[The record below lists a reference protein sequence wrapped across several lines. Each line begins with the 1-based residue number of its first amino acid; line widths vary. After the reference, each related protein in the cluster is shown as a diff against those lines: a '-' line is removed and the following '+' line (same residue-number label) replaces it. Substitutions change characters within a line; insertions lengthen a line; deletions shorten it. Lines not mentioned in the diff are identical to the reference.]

1 MPTTHF
7 ALPSLRLTA
16 LGLAALMA
24 SGCSNTP
31 VSTSASCDSVDYT
44 IHDPAQSV
52 NRGIFA
58 FNRTVDDYAVA
69 PVARGYRH
77 LPDFFQAGVHN
88 FVANFGEPKVFIN
101 DLLQGNG
108 QRSINTLG
116 RFVINTTVG
125 VAGLIDVSGKLGIER
140 HKADFGQTFGVWRI
154 ADGPIVELPLLGTAN
169 LRDATGKLLSFAVDP
184 FGDNSDTVDT
194 LSTIN
199 TVGGVVDGRARLL
212 PLTDALR
219 QQPDYYAALRD
230 ATAQKRADFVEEGR
244 SGALM
249 QGGSA
254 CDSAGAD
261 QNDSGAYAGNNPA
274 AR

>member
-1 MPTTHF
+1 MPNIKPAFPYARF
-7 ALPSLRLTA
+7 AA
-16 LGLAALMA
+16 LGLAALLA
-24 SGCSNTP
+24 SGCANTP
-31 VSTSASCDSVDYT
+31 VSTSSSCDSVDYT
-44 IHDPAQSV
+44 IHDPAQTI

-58 FNRTVDDYAVA
+58 FNRTVDDYALA
-69 PVARGYRH
+69 PVARGYLH
-77 LPDFFQAGVHN
+77 LPGFFQTGVHN

-125 VAGLIDVSGKLGIER
+125 IVGLIDVSGKLGIER

-169 LRDATGKLLSFAVDP
+169 LRDATGKVLSFAIDP

-199 TVGGVVDGRARLL
+199 TVGGIVDGRARLL

-219 QQPDYYAALRD
+219 QQPDYYSALRD
-230 ATAQKRADFVEEGR
+230 AVAQKRADFIEEGR

-249 QGGSA
+249 QDNSA
-254 CDSAGAD
+254 CDSGEPD
-261 QNDSGAYAGNNPA
+261 VVLQ
-274 AR
+274 